1 MSDYV
6 DDIFGN
12 KGSGEEGKQDEP
24 VEAKTPIEPD
34 TVKTVDEGKQEP
46 VKGEILP
53 EKQGEDSKGEITP
66 NEEAPESTKVPVAAV
81 QAERQKRQAAEE
93 QATTDK
99 AQSDTEITN
108 LRNQIA
114 QMRQQ
119 QVQPQT
125 QLQQTEDQSTIPD
138 PLLDPAAY
146 QQHIMDQVQERE
158 YQSRLVVG
166 VESAITEHGE
176 AHIAKAD
183 VWATQMMQAD
193 PTFGQRA
200 RASQD
205 PIKFALDQYA
215 QHQQQASI
223 TAAGGFDAYID
234 QQIAAKLQAANPA
247 NAEPVQKVALPS
259 SMADIQPA
267 GRQGESAN
275 TQEPTSYVEDI
286 FG

>member
-1 MSDYV
+1 MSEDYIDEV
-6 DDIFGN
+6 FGDEGN
-12 KGSGEEGKQDEP
+12 SEEGKQGLS
-24 VEAKTPIEPD
+24 VEVKTPIESD

-46 VKGEILP
+46 VKGEI
-53 EKQGEDSKGEITP
+53 TP
-66 NEEAPESTKVPVAAV
+66 NEEAPESAKVPVAAV

-99 AQSDTEITN
+99 AQSDTEITS

-125 QLQQTEDQSTIPD
+125 QQQTEDQSTTPD
-138 PLLDPAAY
+138 PLLDPEGF
-146 QQHIMDQVQERE
+146 QRHIMDQMQERE
-158 YQSRLVVG
+158 YQGRLMVG

-176 AHIAKAD
+176 AYIAKAD
-183 VWATQMMQAD
+183 IWATQMMQDD

-205 PIKFALDQYA
+205 PIKFALDQYS

-234 QQIAAKLQAANPA
+234 QQIAAKLQQATPA
-247 NAEPVQKVALPS
+247 NAESVEKVTLPS

-267 GRQGESAN
+267 GRQGESAS